1 LVDGSFAPIAA
12 RGMTHVSAT
21 PHQPDVRSYWTMGR
35 NDSER
40 AFRAA
45 VRHSHLVRVL
55 RIAIPVGVV
64 VGLAALTLVT
74 WLNPMR
80 VLAKLPVDVNDM
92 VVSGTKITMEQ
103 PRLSGYTRDSRAYEF
118 SAHAA
123 AQDLTKPDLVE
134 LQKIHAKVE
143 MQDKSN
149 IEMSAKNGVY
159 DTKNEVLKLA
169 EDVVLSSSTGYQGR
183 LSEAVV
189 NVRKSTVVSEKPVE
203 VLLLNGKLNANR
215 LEVVDSGDLVRFDGG
230 VTMVMKLEPA
240 ETKDSQEPAKPA
252 APTAKAGAR

>member
-1 LVDGSFAPIAA
+1 
-12 RGMTHVSAT
+12 MTHVAAS
-21 PHQPDVRSYWTMGR
+21 PQQPDARSYWTMGR
-35 NDSER
+35 NNSER

-45 VRHSHLVRVL
+45 VRHSHLVHVL
-55 RIAIPVGVV
+55 RIAIPLGVV
-64 VGLAALTLVT
+64 VGLIGITLVT
-74 WLNPMR
+74 WLNPLR

-118 SAHAA
+118 SAQAA

-134 LQKIHAKVE
+134 LQKIRAKVE

-149 IEMSAKNGVY
+149 IEMSAKNGIY
-159 DTKNEVLKLA
+159 DTKNEVLKLV
-169 EDVVLSSSTGYQGR
+169 EDIVLSSSTGYQGR

-215 LEVVDSGDLVRFDGG
+215 LEVMESGDLVRFEGG
-230 VTMVMKLEPA
+230 VTMVLKLEPA
-240 ETKDSQEPAKPA
+240 EGTDSKAPPKPA